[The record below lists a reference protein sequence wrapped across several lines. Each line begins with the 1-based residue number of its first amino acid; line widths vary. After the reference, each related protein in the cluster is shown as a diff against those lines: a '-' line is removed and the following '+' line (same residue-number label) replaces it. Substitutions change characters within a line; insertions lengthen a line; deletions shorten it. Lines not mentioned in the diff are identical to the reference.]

1 MEKVVLNETSLKS
14 KAIKLFKNPKESK
27 IKTFAIWTGEN
38 PDIEKLSPA
47 ENKEQNQKLKNEL
60 KTSRSTEEAVQWMQ
74 YPYYKIKGYY
84 SDNTEHSFL
93 IFNISLHEAKHL
105 AGLCH
110 QESFIFGVNKGEE
123 LVFEFWQNNGN
134 YDYIKTDSKN
144 CFNDDDLDKDFTKI
158 SKEFKFS
165 IPFSSFAKGAEAM
178 SEHYKNRG
186 FSETV
191 LEQIIEELVAGEA
204 NRKYLQA
211 LKYKLYSPNWKN
223 FY

>member
-1 MEKVVLNETSLKS
+1 MIKNVLSETSLKS

-27 IKTFAIWTGEN
+27 IKTFAILTGEN
-38 PDIEKLSPA
+38 PDTQKLNPA
-47 ENKEQNQKLKNEL
+47 QNKEQNQKLKNEL
-60 KTSRSTEEAVQWMQ
+60 MSRLTEKAVQWMQ

-93 IFNISLHEAKHL
+93 IFNISLYEAKHL

-110 QESFIFGVNKGEE
+110 QESFIFGINDGEK
-123 LVFEFWQNNGN
+123 LVFEFWQNSGN
-134 YDYIKTDSKN
+134 YNYVKMDSKD
-144 CFNDDDLDKDFTKI
+144 CFNDDDLDRDFTKI

-186 FSETV
+186 FSEPV
-191 LEQIIEELVAGEA
+191 IEQMIEELVVGEA

-211 LKYKLYSPNWKN
+211 LKYKLYSPNWKD